1 MPSHSPPIRCL
12 VLSVDIGA
20 GHRSTAQALCSAL
33 ETLAPGSQ
41 HKVVEALEYLGPGAG
56 TVAKELYFGVLEEL
70 PDLWGML
77 YEERGLL
84 GFLKPVGEFF
94 DDLRTASLSPVVR
107 SFAPDVVVAVH
118 PIACGLA
125 AALRRN
131 GELSCPTV
139 AVLTDFD
146 AHPAW
151 IVRGLDLYLA
161 PTRRVAD
168 DLETQGAPA
177 SRVVVTGIPLRA
189 GFAKVR
195 GQPADPVK
203 LGLDR
208 GRFTILLLGGGLG
221 LGPIT
226 ETAEALSSLGGPLQL
241 VLICG
246 SNRQLEREAR
256 QLARRCQVP
265 LHVTGRVDNIWD
277 YMSVADLAV
286 GKPGGLTCAEL
297 MAAGVPLIALAPI
310 PGQEQANCDALVGQG
325 AALHAAGSGAAREVV
340 ARLLSSPDERERMR
354 QAALQLGQPGSARR
368 AAQVLLQQRGVG

>member
-1 MPSHSPPIRCL
+1 MSSKPSGLRCL

-20 GHRSTAQALCSAL
+20 GHRSAAQALCAAVADLS
-33 ETLAPGSQ
+33 PGSR
-41 HKVVEALEYLGPGAG
+41 HKIVEALDYLGPGAG
-56 TVAKELYFGVLEEL
+56 TLAKELYFGVLEEL

-77 YEERGLL
+77 YQERGLL
-84 GFLKPVGEFF
+84 DFLKPVGEFF
-94 DDLRTASLSPVVR
+94 DDLRTAGLSPVVR

-125 AALRRN
+125 AALGRN
-131 GELSCPTV
+131 GEVRCPTV

-161 PTRRVAD
+161 PTRQVAD
-168 DLETQGAPA
+168 DLESQGAPA
-177 SRVVVTGIPLRA
+177 SRVEVTGIPLRA
-189 GFAKVR
+189 GFSQIR
-195 GQPADPVK
+195 GRQVDPAD

-221 LGPIT
+221 LGPII

-246 SNRQLEREAR
+246 SNRELQREA
-256 QLARRCQVP
+256 QELSRRRGIR
-265 LHVTGRVDNIWD
+265 LHVCGRVDNIWD
-277 YMSVADLAV
+277 YISVADLAV

-297 MAAGVPLIALAPI
+297 LAAGLPLVALAPI
-310 PGQEQANCDALVGQG
+310 PGQEQANCDALRGAG
-325 AALHAAGSGAAREVV
+325 AALHAPGPGSARDAV

-354 QAALQLGQPGSARR
+354 QAALRLGQPGSARE
-368 AAQVLLQQRGVG
+368 AAKILLRRCAE